1 MAAEMAL
8 TTEAIW
14 IEFHANLLRFVA
26 RRVRNPA
33 DAEDVVQR
41 VFVQVHRALPTLRD
55 ADRLPAWLY
64 QTTRRVLA
72 DYYRAPAARRELTMG
87 DAVEVAGDL
96 DAAST
101 AGDPDAPTA
110 LAELS
115 ACLRPLMASLSAA
128 DQEALTLIEFGGM
141 SQVDAAHRLGVSV
154 SGMKSRVQRARTRLR
169 SVVEACCR
177 VELDG
182 RGGVSAFQPRSEDSC
197 GCGPDKT
204 GC

>member
-1 MAAEMAL
+1 MATGMAL

-14 IEFHANLLRFVA
+14 TEFHANLLRFVA

-41 VFVQVHRALPTLRD
+41 VFLQVHRALPTLRD
-55 ADRLPAWLY
+55 AERLPAWLY
-64 QTTRRVLA
+64 QITRRVLA
-72 DYYRAPAARRELTMG
+72 DFYRAPAHQRELAMG

-101 AGDPDAPTA
+101 AGDSDEPSA

-115 ACLRPLMASLSAA
+115 TCLRPLMASLSDA
-128 DQEALTLIEFGGM
+128 DQEALALVEFGGV
-141 SQVDAAHRLGVSV
+141 SQVDAARRLGVSV

-169 SVVEACCR
+169 ATVEACCR
-177 VELDG
+177 VELDR
-182 RGGVSAFQPRSEDSC
+182 RGGLTAFTPRGDDSC
-197 GCGPDKT
+197 GCD
-204 GC
+204 

>member
-1 MAAEMAL
+1 MAL

-41 VFVQVHRALPTLRD
+41 VFLQVHRALPTLRD

-64 QTTRRVLA
+64 RTTRRVLA
-72 DYYRAPAARRELTMG
+72 DFYRAPAHLRELTMG
-87 DAVEVAGDL
+87 DAVEVAGDV

-101 AGDPDAPTA
+101 AGDPDEPTA

-115 ACLRPLMASLSAA
+115 SCLRPLMASLSDA
-128 DQEALTLIEFGGM
+128 DQEALTLVEFGGM
-141 SQVDAAHRLGVSV
+141 SQVDAARQLGVSV

-169 SVVEACCR
+169 ATVEACCR
-177 VELDG
+177 VELDR
-182 RGGVSAFQPRSEDSC
+182 RGGVSAYEPNCGDSC
-197 GCGPDKT
+197 GCSPRQGD
-204 GC
+204 GGSRQ